1 MNDVPSSRRD
11 PRPPTPQP
19 SQSVLRIPQAKA
31 ENELTERIASGR
43 ELADAQPA
51 YADLDGL
58 RHQIQQWR
66 DFNRTWLDRN
76 LGGDAAV
83 EYRTAS
89 THWGS
94 AMAPDNPVTKLR
106 FLHQEVRSE
115 ISKLE
120 SIRNRLPMWAP
131 ESHTMP
137 SSHTNQVSPEAPIFI
152 VHGSDTLRAES
163 VARTVTTATGREA
176 IILREQPNSG
186 RTLMEK
192 FEQHAAEVSYAIIV
206 LTADDKGGRANE
218 DDTRPRGRQ
227 NVIFEMGYF
236 YGLIGRNHVSVLLQP
251 GIEKPSDMDGIV
263 YITYADNGAWKTELF
278 RELRNAGFDIYL

>member
-1 MNDVPSSRRD
+1 MNDVPSSRRA
-11 PRPPTPQP
+11 PQPPTPQP
-19 SQSVLRIPQAKA
+19 SQSVLRIPQAEA
-31 ENELTERIASGR
+31 ETQLAERIAAGR

-51 YADLDGL
+51 YAELDGL

-76 LGGDAAV
+76 LGGEAAE

-106 FLHQEVRSE
+106 FLHQEVQSE

-120 SIRNRLPMWAP
+120 SIRNRLPMWAA
-131 ESHTMP
+131 ESHFMP
-137 SSHTNQVSPEAPIFI
+137 SSHTNQVSPAGPIFI

-163 VARTVTTATGREA
+163 VARTVTTATGRET
-176 IILREQPNSG
+176 IILREQPNVG

-218 DDTRPRGRQ
+218 DNPQPRGRQ

-236 YGLIGRNHVSVLLQP
+236 YGLIGRDYVSVLLQP

-263 YITYADNGAWKTELF
+263 YITYDDHGAWKTELF
-278 RELRNAGFDIYL
+278 RELRNAGFDIHL